1 MYTGVLEVIVKV
13 WLAKRRA
20 GTLCLIEGIFKSYK
34 SASIFAADYT
44 SNKKEKWIVDKK
56 DVKNRPISW
65 VSAYHGAEFI
75 LEHHE
80 AR

>member
-1 MYTGVLEVIVKV
+1 MYV

-34 SASIFAADYT
+34 SASTFAKDYT
-44 SNKKEKWIVDKK
+44 SNKTEKWIVDRK
-56 DVKNRPISW
+56 DDKNRPISW
-65 VSAYHGAEFI
+65 VSEHHGAEFV
-75 LEHHE
+75 LDHLE

>member
-1 MYTGVLEVIVKV
+1 MKV

-34 SASIFAADYT
+34 SASTFAADYT
-44 SNKKEKWIVDKK
+44 SNEKEKWIVDRK
-56 DVKNRPISW
+56 DAKNRPISW
-65 VSAYHGAEFI
+65 VSEHHGAEFI
-75 LEHHE
+75 LERHE